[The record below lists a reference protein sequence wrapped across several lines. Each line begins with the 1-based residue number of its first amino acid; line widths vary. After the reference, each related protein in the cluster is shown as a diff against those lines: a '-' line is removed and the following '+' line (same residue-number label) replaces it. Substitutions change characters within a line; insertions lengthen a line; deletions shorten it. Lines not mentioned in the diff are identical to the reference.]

1 MYQLQPLPFLYQDL
15 EPFIDTH
22 TMGLHYQKHQ
32 RNYLNQLNL
41 LLEKNHYNY
50 QYPIETLYQHL
61 SLFSASYR
69 NDILFLLGRSCKS
82 RSIFSKYQS

>member
-41 LLEKNHYNY
+41 LLEKIIIIINILLKPYISI
-50 QYPIETLYQHL
+50 YPCFQLLIEM
-61 SLFSASYR
+61 
-69 NDILFLLGRSCKS
+69 
-82 RSIFSKYQS
+82 IFFFIGEEL

>member
-41 LLEKNHYNY
+41 LLEKK
-50 QYPIETLYQHL
+50 
-61 SLFSASYR
+61 SL
-69 NDILFLLGRSCKS
+69 
-82 RSIFSKYQS
+82 